1 MAKRKGPN
9 KAAAIRDYLA
19 ANPTAKGVEVVAAL
33 AKAGIKV
40 APAQVSNVKVLANK
54 NRPGRKP
61 AQQQNQANDVVAAIE
76 AAVKLMKSAGSAE
89 NAKLVIDI
97 LNGNLV
103 GNG

>member
-9 KAAAIRDYLA
+9 KAAAIRDYLT

-40 APAQVSNVKVLANK
+40 APAQVSNVKVAANK
-54 NRPGRKP
+54 KKPGRKP
-61 AQQQNQANDVVAAIE
+61 GQQPNQASDVVVAIE
-76 AAVKLMKSAGSAE
+76 AAAKLMKAAGSAD
-89 NAKLVIDI
+89 NAKLIIDI